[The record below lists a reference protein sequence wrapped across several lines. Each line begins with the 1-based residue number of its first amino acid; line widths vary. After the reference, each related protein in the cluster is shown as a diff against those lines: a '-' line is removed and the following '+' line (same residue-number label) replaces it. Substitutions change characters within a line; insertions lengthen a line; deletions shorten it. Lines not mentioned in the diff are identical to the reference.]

1 MAKDDEDCTLQVGLH
16 WEDWQWS
23 HSKKG
28 SAIEKVSSGAAVL
41 SVPGWQR
48 KSWPERQF
56 ASLLAKW
63 LERRLERGLEEGL

>member
-1 MAKDDEDCTLQVGLH
+1 
-16 WEDWQWS
+16 
-23 HSKKG
+23 
-28 SAIEKVSSGAAVL
+28 VSSGAAVL